1 MIDRLPCP
9 IPGCNHSRTGPNRH
23 FSTKPTLLRHLNHD
37 DHQTTFHLADQSIC
51 TEVNIYSCTQQSCP
65 TTPTRFFRSINE
77 LNQHNTLHHPPPP
90 LNSPPTNDQ
99 PPPTT
104 TLDIGTSIFY
114 TNSEIGSQN
123 LWHLGIPFI
132 IEHTDH
138 HPPDFRNTWRRHLK
152 NRNRSNF
159 LRLQAHTIQ
168 AITDT
173 YTLSIDSTPFWWL
186 LFHLDMLILAPST
199 ATDRS
204 HKSIHATIR
213 ERINA
218 IFSGDIEYVYNMAM
232 SCKRHSQTQYT
243 IQTSA
248 GHNQTAQRAADSDQF
263 RTAVARAT
271 TSTSVASIDNTNI
284 NIVNKL
290 YTQPVPTQNHPRPPP
305 PTQIYALPGDICTTI
320 LHASRHKGAGINAD
334 SIDLFIDLVQAN
346 FNSTSTNLNF
356 IFNQIYKNNLP
367 PPIKRYFTDV
377 YLFCLHKDPL
387 DKSKLRPLGIPT
399 AIRRLIASHVA
410 HTFRE
415 KFARHMLP
423 FNYAVGTPNGTNFII
438 NTMQL
443 EVEKYITLPQSR
455 NTLPSRAGVFF
466 DLTNQFNSVSREAFF
481 KVIADSFPEILPLT
495 TLFYE
500 QAGTVHHKWADGTWR
515 TLLMEEGVSQGCP
528 LSPIFASLVVTNLL
542 QPLDI
547 ELRKRAATR
556 LRNGDPGDD
565 GFGGIT
571 HLLGYVDDVSAC
583 TPLEDLKFLCDR
595 FATIGAPIGC
605 FVNPM
610 KTRILTSTSG
620 HSPLPDIHELN
631 PTLATSISDAIS
643 KYSTK
648 SNDINILGPPLPA
661 EITTGFRLL
670 GSPVGSPAFARE
682 YFNTQLVEIQSCIT
696 TMSTAITDRQT
707 KLRLFSQCLIQ
718 KIPHLLGSDVLYH
731 YDTDT
736 PPPDWTD
743 WNGPLT
749 AATNHIIAWF
759 ISDIIGVP
767 TLPHHA
773 LLITQLCIKAG
784 GLGILDPRTRAIPDF
799 ILTFTTSTR
808 HATRGIHLNKHLN
821 NVHLHPTI
829 AELYSTTIN
838 PDSLILKRFHHILPN
853 IVISS
858 CPPTT
863 PRTDLADYFLNTLS
877 PHSARGRLKKHSTNI
892 VTAELYNYV
901 YEHEN
906 AHFTLLP
913 SILSSHT
920 SYLLIAMS

>member
-1 MIDRLPCP
+1 
-9 IPGCNHSRTGPNRH
+9 
-23 FSTKPTLLRHLNHD
+23 
-37 DHQTTFHLADQSIC
+37 
-51 TEVNIYSCTQQSCP
+51 
-65 TTPTRFFRSINE
+65 
-77 LNQHNTLHHPPPP
+77 
-90 LNSPPTNDQ
+90 
-99 PPPTT
+99 
-104 TLDIGTSIFY
+104 
-114 TNSEIGSQN
+114 
-123 LWHLGIPFI
+123 
-132 IEHTDH
+132 
-138 HPPDFRNTWRRHLK
+138 
-152 NRNRSNF
+152 
-159 LRLQAHTIQ
+159 
-168 AITDT
+168 
-173 YTLSIDSTPFWWL
+173 
-186 LFHLDMLILAPST
+186 
-199 ATDRS
+199 
-204 HKSIHATIR
+204 
-213 ERINA
+213 
-218 IFSGDIEYVYNMAM
+218 
-232 SCKRHSQTQYT
+232 
-243 IQTSA
+243 
-248 GHNQTAQRAADSDQF
+248 
-263 RTAVARAT
+263 
-271 TSTSVASIDNTNI
+271 
-284 NIVNKL
+284 
-290 YTQPVPTQNHPRPPP
+290 
-305 PTQIYALPGDICTTI
+305 
-320 LHASRHKGAGINAD
+320 
-334 SIDLFIDLVQAN
+334 
-346 FNSTSTNLNF
+346 
-356 IFNQIYKNNLP
+356 
-367 PPIKRYFTDV
+367 
-377 YLFCLHKDPL
+377 
-387 DKSKLRPLGIPT
+387 
-399 AIRRLIASHVA
+399 
-410 HTFRE
+410 
-415 KFARHMLP
+415 MLP

-481 KVIADSFPEILPLT
+481 KVIADFFPEILPLT

-547 ELRKRAATR
+547 ELRERAATR

-583 TPLEDLKFLCDR
+583 TPLEDLKFLCGR

-620 HSPLPDIHELN
+620 HSPLLDLHELN

-648 SNDINILGPPLPA
+648 SNDIDILGPPLLA
-661 EITTGFRLL
+661 EIITGFHLL

-682 YFNTQLVEIQSCIT
+682 YFNTQLVDIQSCIT

-718 KIPHLLGSDVLYH
+718 KIPHLLGSNVLYH
-731 YDTDT
+731 YDTAT
-736 PPPDWTD
+736 PPHDWTN

-749 AATNHIIAWF
+749 AATNHIIARF

-773 LLITQLCIKAG
+773 LLIAQLSLKAG

-808 HATRGIHLNKHLN
+808 HATKGIYLNKHLN

-829 AELYSTTIN
+829 AELYSTTNNTESI
-838 PDSLILKRFHHILPN
+838 ILKRFYNILPN
-853 IVISS
+853 IAISS

-877 PHSARGRLKKHSTNI
+877 PQHARPPKKTLYQHCHSGAIQLRLQTGKRT
-892 VTAELYNYV
+892 
-901 YEHEN
+901 
-906 AHFTLLP
+906 LP
-913 SILSSHT
+913 SPP
-920 SYLLIAMS
+920 